1 MPQAPLNEIRVLD
14 LSRILAGPWATQLL
28 ADLGADVIKIERPV
42 RGDDTRSWGPP
53 YLTHHETGE
62 PTTESAYY
70 LSANRGKQSVAIDI
84 ANPQGQQLIRQL
96 AMQADVVVENFKVG
110 GLARY
115 GLDYQTL
122 SEVNP
127 RLVYCSIT
135 GFGQDGPYA
144 TRAGYDLLIQGMSGL
159 MSLTGDS
166 EGEPQKTGI
175 AICDL
180 MTGMYASNAILAA
193 LHARESTGEGQ
204 HIDMALLDTAVA
216 WLANQGMNFLCSGN
230 VPRRMGNQH
239 PSLVP
244 YQVFEVADGEI
255 NLAVGNDTQFRAFA
269 IAAGHEEWA
278 DDERFATNPARVKH
292 RDQLLEL
299 MKPVLKSRDKTTWQT
314 QCEKAGVPAGPI
326 NSIAESFDDPQIRHR
341 GMQLDMSHPVAGRSP
356 GVGNPIRF
364 STMPLAQPVAPPLL
378 GQHTFQVLAQL
389 PGVDDDMLHALAADG
404 VIQGATDSD
413 QTIG

>member
-1 MPQAPLNEIRVLD
+1 MAQAPLNDIRVLD

-53 YLTHHETGE
+53 YLHHAETGE
-62 PTTESAYY
+62 PTSESAYY
-70 LSANRGKQSVAIDI
+70 LSANRGKQSVAVDM
-84 ANPQGQQLIRQL
+84 AHPKGQALIRQL
-96 AMQADVVVENFKVG
+96 ARRADVVVENFKVG

-115 GLDYQTL
+115 GLDYDSL
-122 SEVNP
+122 SDVNP

-135 GFGQDGPYA
+135 GFGQNGPYA
-144 TRAGYDLLIQGMSGL
+144 SRAGYDLLIQGMSGL

-166 EGEPQKTGI
+166 DGEPQKTGI

-193 LHARESTGEGQ
+193 LHAREQSGRGQ

-216 WLANQGMNFLCSGN
+216 WLANQGMNYLCSGN

-269 IAAGHEEWA
+269 STAGHPQWA

-299 MKPVLKSRDKTTWQT
+299 MKPVLMSRDKATWQS
-314 QCEKAGVPAGPI
+314 QCEQAGVPAGPI

-341 GMQLDMSHPVAGRSP
+341 GMQLDMAHPVAGRSP
-356 GVGNPIRF
+356 GVANPIRF
-364 STMPLAQPVAPPLL
+364 SGTPLAEPVAPPLL
-378 GQHTFQVLAQL
+378 GQHTISVLSEL
-389 PGVDDDMLHALAADG
+389 PDMDTAMLDELAAEG
-404 VIQGATDSD
+404 VIQGIADGNSAVT
-413 QTIG
+413 